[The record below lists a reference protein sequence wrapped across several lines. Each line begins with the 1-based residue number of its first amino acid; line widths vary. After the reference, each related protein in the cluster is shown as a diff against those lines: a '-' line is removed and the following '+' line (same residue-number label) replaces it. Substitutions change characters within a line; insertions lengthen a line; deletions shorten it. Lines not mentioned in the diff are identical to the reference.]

1 MGTIYGL
8 VLVSSGPAGPAAP
21 PVDKLLVL
29 SSRSW
34 ACRGR
39 TSLPEKLHQICT
51 RMGYME
57 WWQLAKTVSILKI
70 DAFQNIMKFI
80 DTGIFLND
88 KRNL

>member
-1 MGTIYGL
+1 MGLGTIYGL

-21 PVDKLLVL
+21 PVDKLL
-29 SSRSW
+29 SSRSS

-39 TSLPEKLHQICT
+39 TSLLEKLHQICT

-57 WWQLAKTVSILKI
+57 WWQLAETVLILKI
-70 DAFQNIMKFI
+70 DAFPNIMKFI